1 MLFMHRYRLHTH
13 ELYHCPYHYTPRR
26 HQLNAN
32 RKLLYAVPACS
43 SCIGT
48 ESHAQAVPLSTLLVQ
63 PTKTGS
69 VRHAVHHLCV
79 LCVLRVYVY
88 VCVHVCVFVCFCACV
103 CVCVCVFL
111 LLCVCLC
118 ICVFACVCVRVC
130 VVCIC
135 VSIYVCLCVYV
146 CVCMC
151 VRVCVC
157 VLVCVY
163 VCV

>member
-1 MLFMHRYRLHTH
+1 MHRYRLHTH

-88 VCVHVCVFVCFCACV
+88 VCVHVCVFAYVFMFVYACM
-103 CVCVCVFL
+103 
-111 LLCVCLC
+111 
-118 ICVFACVCVRVC
+118 
-130 VVCIC
+130 
-135 VSIYVCLCVYV
+135 

-151 VRVCVC
+151 VHVCVH
-157 VLVCVY
+157 VSVCVY
-163 VCV
+163 VCAHVEARVCVYTFVCGVLLYTCVYVCACACLCMPAWV